1 MLNESLVKSIS
12 LSSSDILTLY
22 NYIKLYKHLNIY
34 SLLWSLWKME
44 NCLIILLRKR
54 KWFRIRL
61 VKFFNKLLVGFSIF
75 INWGLYIG
83 ILNWR
88 IYWWIMIRL
97 FGLLILGLAIRI
109 RLRKDWRLHV
119 GRLAMLPLKWSNLNI
134 LINLLWLIFGVLES
148 SYTPWFVD
156 ACLLKTIKPQNCI
169 KKS

>member
-22 NYIKLYKHLNIY
+22 NYIKLYKPLNIY

-119 GRLAMLPLKWSNLNI
+119 GRLAMLHLKWSNLNI
-134 LINLLWLIFGVLES
+134 LMNL
-148 SYTPWFVD
+148 
-156 ACLLKTIKPQNCI
+156 
-169 KKS
+169 